1 MKKQPYPRAAS
12 FSFRPAQTSSVRPIL
27 LLALLW
33 LLLSGCTTSSLTE
46 TRSVATP
53 ENVSSENSSNN
64 LHNLQRAARENFLEI
79 QAVESLQQLA
89 GEHVDNQL
97 LLRLPEAVAAARE
110 ERFPASSEHD
120 NRAQI
125 LDAAI
130 AYNYLL
136 TQERNAE
143 LLELRIPRDAELLDC
158 TIATLWSKLAAV
170 NEEIEL
176 LGLTPERKQRA
187 EELKLE
193 LRVYTGLRENEL
205 RSFTFDSLPEPAR
218 LHRDLAELQKRAVRQ
233 RSESHGARYSPQ
245 LNAKCKLFFEY
256 DRATPLFVAE
266 GLLRLPRRLEE
277 RSIADAEFRAEPIA
291 RLGSAVGA
299 ATEIE
304 IDLANLE
311 RSYELWR
318 LAKLKRELHPDNPEE
333 QSAEIAARLNWRIAY
348 FRLLADMGT
357 DDRMPPPDFEPEPD
371 PVQEDLLFSLL
382 TGD

>member
-1 MKKQPYPRAAS
+1 MKILSHRVAS
-12 FSFRPAQTSSVRPIL
+12 LFFRPAPIFSGLTALLCIPVL
-27 LLALLW
+27 LLN
-33 LLLSGCTTSSLTE
+33 GCAVFPSRE
-46 TRSVATP
+46 TQPATP
-53 ENVSSENSSNN
+53 PTEDRRTENSPDG
-64 LHNLQRAARENFLEI
+64 LRELQRAARKNFQEI
-79 QAVESLQQLA
+79 QAVESLQLLA
-89 GEHVDNQL
+89 NEHVDNQL
-97 LLRLPEAVAAARE
+97 LLRLPEAVTAARE
-110 ERFPASSEHD
+110 ERFNTSPELDS
-120 NRAQI
+120 RLTL

-130 AYNYLL
+130 AYNHLL

-143 LLELRIPRDAELLDC
+143 LLEIRMPRAAELLDY

-170 NEEIEL
+170 SEEIEL

-193 LRVYTGLRENEL
+193 LRVYTGLNEEKL
-205 RSFTFDSLPEPAR
+205 QTFTFDSLPEPGQ
-218 LHRDLAELQKRAVRQ
+218 LHRELAELQKRAVRQ
-233 RSESHGARYSPQ
+233 RSESAGARYSPQ

-277 RSIADAEFRAEPIA
+277 RSIADPEFRSEPVA
-291 RLGSAVGA
+291 RLASALGV

-348 FRLLADMGT
+348 FRLLADLGT